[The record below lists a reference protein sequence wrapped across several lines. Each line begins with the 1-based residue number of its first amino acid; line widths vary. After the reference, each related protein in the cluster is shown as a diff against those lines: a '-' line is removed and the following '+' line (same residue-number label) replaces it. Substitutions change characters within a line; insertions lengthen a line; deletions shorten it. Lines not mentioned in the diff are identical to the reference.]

1 MASTFQG
8 VGTALITPFNAD
20 FTIDFPSLEKIINYV
35 SEGSDYLVVNGTTGE
50 SPTTTTAEKKELLS
64 FVKKTNPK
72 NLPIVFGVGGNNTAE
87 VLERIA
93 TTDFDGVSAILSV
106 CPYYNKP
113 SQAGL
118 IAHYTAIA
126 DASPVPV
133 ILYNVPGR
141 TVASLSID
149 TIVELAKH
157 PNIIG
162 LKDATCSLEQAQ
174 LLANTLPEDFLLVSG
189 DDNLVT
195 AQISIGYKGV
205 ISVIAN
211 GFSKPFHEMTHAALR
226 GDFKTA
232 SAIQFKF
239 LEFDKLLYVE
249 SNPVGIKK
257 VCAIRGLCDP
267 RVRLPLVEA
276 TPALGEALENAMKRE
291 GFL

>member
-1 MASTFQG
+1 MTSTFYG
-8 VGTALITPFNAD
+8 VGTALITPFKSD
-20 FTIDFPSLEKIINYV
+20 LSIDFPALENIINYV
-35 SEGSDYLVVNGTTGE
+35 SNGSDYLVVNGTTGE
-50 SPTTTTAEKKELLS
+50 SPTTTKSEQQQLLEFTKKHNPEK
-64 FVKKTNPK
+64 
-72 NLPIVFGVGGNNTAE
+72 LPIVFGIGGNNTYN
-87 VLERIA
+87 VLETIKQ
-93 TTDFDGVSAILSV
+93 TDFEGVSAILSV

-126 DASPVPV
+126 EASPVPV

-141 TVASLSID
+141 TVTSLTID

-162 LKDATCSLEQAQ
+162 LKDASSSLEQAQ
-174 LLANTLPEDFLLVSG
+174 VLANTLPSEFLLVSG

-211 GFSKPFHEMTHAALR
+211 GFSEPFHEMTHAALK

-232 SAIQFKF
+232 SSIQFKF
-239 LEFDKLLYVE
+239 IEFDKLLYAE

-257 VCAIRGLCDP
+257 VCAIRGLCEA

-276 TPALGEALENAMKRE
+276 TPGLGKALESAMKKE

>member
-1 MASTFQG
+1 MTSTFYG
-8 VGTALITPFNAD
+8 VGTALITPFKSDLSID
-20 FTIDFPSLEKIINYV
+20 FTALEKVINYV
-35 SEGSDYLVVNGTTGE
+35 SNGSDYLVVNGTTGE
-50 SPTTTTAEKKELLS
+50 SPTTTATEKQELLS

-72 NLPIVFGVGGNNTAE
+72 NLPIVFGIGGNNTAD
-87 VLERIA
+87 VLERILA
-93 TTDFDGVSAILSV
+93 TDFNGVSAILSV

-118 IAHYTAIA
+118 IAHYHAIA

-141 TVASLSID
+141 TITSLSVD
-149 TIVELAKH
+149 TIVELSKH
-157 PNIIG
+157 ANIIG
-162 LKDATCSLEQAQ
+162 LKDASCSIAQAQ

-195 AQISIGYKGV
+195 TLISIGYKGV

-211 GFSKPFHEMTHAALR
+211 GFSESFHEMTHAALK

-232 SAIQFKF
+232 SAMQFKF
-239 LEFDKLLYVE
+239 LEFDNLLYAE

-257 VCAIRGLCDP
+257 VCAIRGLCEP

-276 TPALGEALENAMKRE
+276 TAALGESLESAMKKE

>member
-1 MASTFQG
+1 MTSTFYG
-8 VGTALITPFNAD
+8 VGTALITPFKSDLSID
-20 FTIDFPSLEKIINYV
+20 FTALEKVINYV
-35 SEGSDYLVVNGTTGE
+35 SNGSDYLVVNGTTGE
-50 SPTTTTAEKKELLS
+50 SPTTTATEKQELLS

-72 NLPIVFGVGGNNTAE
+72 DLPIVFGIGGNNTAD
-87 VLERIA
+87 VLERILA
-93 TTDFDGVSAILSV
+93 TDLNGVSAILSV

-118 IAHYTAIA
+118 IAHYNAIA
-126 DASPVPV
+126 DASPVPI

-141 TVASLSID
+141 TVTSLSVD
-149 TIVELAKH
+149 TIVELSKH
-157 PNIIG
+157 ANIIG
-162 LKDATCSLEQAQ
+162 LKDASCSIAQAQ

-195 AQISIGYKGV
+195 ALISIGYKGV

-211 GFSKPFHEMTHAALR
+211 GFSKPFHEMTHAALE

-232 SAIQFKF
+232 SAMQFKF
-239 LEFDKLLYVE
+239 LEFDNLLYAE

-257 VCAIRGLCDP
+257 VCAIRGLCEAH
-267 RVRLPLVEA
+267 VRLPLVEA
-276 TPALGEALENAMKRE
+276 TENLGIALEAAMRKE

>member
-1 MASTFQG
+1 MTSTFYG
-8 VGTALITPFNAD
+8 VGTALITPFKSDLSID
-20 FTIDFPSLEKIINYV
+20 FTALEKVINYV
-35 SEGSDYLVVNGTTGE
+35 SNGSDYLVVNGTTGE
-50 SPTTTTAEKKELLS
+50 SPTTTATEKQELLS

-72 NLPIVFGVGGNNTAE
+72 NLPIVFGIGGNNTAD
-87 VLERIA
+87 VLERISA
-93 TTDFDGVSAILSV
+93 TDFNGVSAILSV

-118 IAHYTAIA
+118 IAHFTAIA
-126 DASPVPV
+126 EASPVPV

-141 TVASLSID
+141 TVTSLTID
-149 TIVELAKH
+149 TTVELAKH

-162 LKDATCSLEQAQ
+162 LKDASCSLEQAQ
-174 LLANTLPEDFLLVSG
+174 VLANTLPTEFVLVSG

-211 GFSKPFHEMTHAALR
+211 GFSEPFHEMTHAALK

-232 SAIQFKF
+232 SSIQFKF
-239 LEFDKLLYVE
+239 IEFDKLLYAE

-257 VCAIRGLCDP
+257 VCAIRGLCEAY
-267 RVRLPLVEA
+267 VRLPLVEA
-276 TPALGEALENAMKRE
+276 TAALGESLESAMKRE